1 MDEWPSAKKRCSVGE
16 LFFFPVGRFEDSNKM
31 GKIRVQREMDS
42 LGVYGFV
49 K

>member
-1 MDEWPSAKKRCSVGE
+1 MSGRQRRSDALSESY
-16 LFFFPVGRFEDSNKM
+16 FFPVGRFEDSNKM